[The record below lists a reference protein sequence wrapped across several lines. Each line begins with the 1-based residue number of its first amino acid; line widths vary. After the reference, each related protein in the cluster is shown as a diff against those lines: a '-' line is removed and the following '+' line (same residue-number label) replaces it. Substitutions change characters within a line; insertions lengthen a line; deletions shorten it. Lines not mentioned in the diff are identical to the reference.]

1 MMQMMISAEEKQAL
15 TNALARLAQAFDKF
29 IDQRNEEHKQVI
41 GLFREVLDQQRDI
54 TDQQHKMIEELKEQS

>member
-15 TNALARLAQAFDKF
+15 TNALARLAHKF

-41 GLFREVLDQQRDI
+41 ELFREVLDQQRDI